1 MSNGTTIILEKGAST
16 EDEYLKT
23 IQEYFKDNK
32 YIVIR
37 EFIDQNLSNL
47 LYQYVINKAVRADF
61 LEQNMPQH
69 YTREFDGGFGDPQAP
84 ISYNCYGDPFMDTMM
99 VSALET
105 FQKYTGLTLTPNYT
119 YFRLY
124 QLGEELK
131 RHTDRESCEISSTLC
146 LGYNVSNVDME
157 KNPDYDWPIWVRNDQ
172 GVEIPCHLKPGDLII
187 YRGCDLEHWRD
198 RFIGLNHAQVFLH
211 YNDVNGSLNNPPLDG
226 RPIIGIPKKFQM

>member
-124 QLGEELK
+124 QLGEELCK
-131 RHTDRESCEISSTLC
+131 HMENVLNESPSEQDLC
-146 LGYNVSNVDME
+146 
-157 KNPDYDWPIWVRNDQ
+157 
-172 GVEIPCHLKPGDLII
+172 
-187 YRGCDLEHWRD
+187 
-198 RFIGLNHAQVFLH
+198 
-211 YNDVNGSLNNPPLDG
+211 
-226 RPIIGIPKKFQM
+226 